1 MAQILLTLFL
11 FCVSL
16 LPAAY
21 LRYYPFRSIVRPST
35 RHFLLC
41 GHLYIFLFE
50 FVLLAGLFGRG
61 LMKFEPGTF
70 QFLYYFCYL
79 PYLLLLVFTVRPFWL
94 RHLFVLGLQAI
105 YMILIHTLC
114 LEIFKL
120 FLPEAWHTNRVLPY
134 FSLYL
139 GLFLLGMPLALK
151 VLGKLFTREQL
162 TSPRPAFWTWLGPI
176 PLLLCYYHANQGY
189 FILDPEILFH
199 PFFQLYILIT
209 LGMLVSVALLLVR
222 SLQGGLRQ
230 AQTML
235 QVKEQNLRLQGQ
247 LNVLNDYA
255 AALRK
260 EQQELAILRHDS
272 RHQLRLL
279 GELAE
284 NGQFGEAEKH
294 LLKLRKEVADK

>member
-1 MAQILLTLFL
+1 MAQILLPLFL

-61 LMKFEPGTF
+61 LMKFETGAF

-94 RHLFVLGLQAI
+94 WHLFVLGLQAI

-134 FSLYL
+134 
-139 GLFLLGMPLALK
+139 P
-151 VLGKLFTREQL
+151 Q
-162 TSPRPAFWTWLGPI
+162 PAFWTWLGPI

-209 LGMLVSVALLLVR
+209 LGMLVGVALLLVR

-247 LNVLNDYA
+247 LNALNDYA